1 MGVVVCCSN
10 GSLASISVP
19 PILSSVHYIVFE
31 IIVNLLCSI
40 MQILWLSCCLDAMVG
55 DVNLFLTETDCA
67 EESAGPTTSAEV
79 EVMIAGE

>member
-1 MGVVVCCSN
+1 MGLWPP
-10 GSLASISVP
+10 SLFHQ
-19 PILSSVHYIVFE
+19 SSLVFIIIVFE
-31 IIVNLLCSI
+31 IRVNLLCSI